1 MTNKKSRIILD
12 TNLWISFLL
21 SKDFAKL
28 DKLLLKGQVQLLFS
42 EELLEEFISAT
53 KRPKL
58 KKYFDPSDVDTLLE
72 TLLK

>member
-1 MTNKKSRIILD
+1 MANKKPRIILD

-28 DKLLLKGQVQLLFS
+28 DKLLLEGQVHLLFS
-42 EELLEEFISAT
+42 EELPEEFISVT

-58 KKYFDPSDVDTLLE
+58 KKYFAPSDVDTLIRNFY
-72 TLLK
+72 